1 MGWQGFTWYRGS
13 VQGLTGGAQVD
24 DRENFGDDREREGIF
39 IRTGFFRVSSVNNTR
54 HLNFFSTGSILLQ
67 CPVII
72 LFSECY

>member
-39 IRTGFFRVSSVNNTR
+39 LRTGFFRVSYENVC
-54 HLNFFSTGSILLQ
+54 LLSSMD
-67 CPVII
+67 VMHHIW
-72 LFSECY
+72 